1 MRNDARPMGEEGHDR
16 SPNDSHENPTDG
28 RDSVA
33 HDRQSPVVN
42 RDAPRDAARDDHDVE
57 PTMPTGDSTLN
68 TKI

>member
-1 MRNDARPMGEEGHDR
+1 MRNDARPMGEDESAS
-16 SPNDSHENPTDG
+16 SPLDQHQNPVDS
-28 RDSVA
+28 RDSVT

-42 RDAPRDAARDDHDVE
+42 KEAERDSRRTDHDIE